1 LPYVPSSTISAG
13 KVELPGRNFQVP
25 GTHARIR
32 RLLGVLAR
40 QRIHL
45 FLCLRMTNI
54 RYLTGFRGSDAA
66 LLVSPDG
73 VIFVTDGRYAEQSR
87 QEVRGAEIVISDRKW
102 SVVSRRIRTATRRS
116 GRGRRTRVGFESRHL
131 PVELYRYLT
140 KGRDAH
146 WVALR
151 DPVESLRMRKDE
163 AEILAM
169 EGAAVAASGAL
180 LEVLSAGVRGRTEKE
195 VAADLEKGMKVL
207 GAEEPSFRAIV
218 ASGARSALPHAEP
231 TSAAIGRDEAIV
243 IDFGARRRG
252 YCSDETV
259 SVLPARP
266 SPSLRRVFDA
276 VRRAQERGIRA
287 IRPGMPC
294 RDVDARVRESLDR
307 SGYLK
312 YFVHSTGHGVGL
324 DIHERPSLSP
334 RSKDRLVEG
343 MVVTVEPGVYI
354 PGFGGIRIE
363 DMIQVTG
370 RRGERVTY
378 LPKQASPLP

>member
-1 LPYVPSSTISAG
+1 MPR
-13 KVELPGRNFQVP
+13 RNSQVP
-25 GTHARIR
+25 GTQSRIR

-40 QRIHL
+40 QRIHQ
-45 FLCLRMTNI
+45 FLCLRMSNI

-87 QEVRGAEIVISDRKW
+87 EEVRGAEIVISDRKW
-102 SVVSRRIRTATRRS
+102 SVVSRRIRTSARRS
-116 GRGRRTRVGFESRHL
+116 GRRGRARVGFESRHL
-131 PVELYRYLT
+131 SVELYRYLT
-140 KGRDAH
+140 KRSDFL

-151 DPVESLRMRKDE
+151 DPVESLRMRKEED
-163 AEILAM
+163 EILAM
-169 EGAAVAASGAL
+169 EDAAVAASGAL
-180 LEVLSAGVRGRTEKE
+180 LEVFSAGVRGRTEKE
-195 VAADLEKGMKVL
+195 VAADLERGMKVM

-218 ASGARSALPHAEP
+218 ASGPRSALPHAEP
-231 TSAAIGRDEAIV
+231 TDAAIGRDEAIV

-276 VRRAQERGIRA
+276 VRRAQERGIRG
-287 IRPGMPC
+287 IRPGVPC
-294 RDVDARVRESLDR
+294 RDVDSLVRESLDQ

-354 PGFGGIRIE
+354 PGLGGIRIE
-363 DMIQVTG
+363 DMIRVTEK
-370 RRGERVTY
+370 RGERVTY
-378 LPKQASPLP
+378 LPKQASSLS